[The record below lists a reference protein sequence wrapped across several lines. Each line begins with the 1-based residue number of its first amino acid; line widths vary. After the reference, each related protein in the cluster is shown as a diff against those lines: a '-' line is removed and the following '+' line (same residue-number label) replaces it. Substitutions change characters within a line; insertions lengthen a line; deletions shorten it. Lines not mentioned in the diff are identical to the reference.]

1 MKKAVV
7 YYSKTGN
14 TETIAK
20 KFSGFDL
27 LKVSAVSDDP
37 NIVHPTLV
45 SVPDID
51 AYDYI
56 VFASPVHGFQLSK
69 IMNVYL
75 NQLQNIDGKLIDLY
89 ITHFFPFAWM
99 GGNQTLNQM
108 KKIIKSRGGEVRYK
122 TSINWKSRKKE
133 HTINE
138 MIKLYHE

>member
-1 MKKAVV
+1 
-7 YYSKTGN
+7 
-14 TETIAK
+14 
-20 KFSGFDL
+20 
-27 LKVSAVSDDP
+27 
-37 NIVHPTLV
+37 
-45 SVPDID
+45 
-51 AYDYI
+51 
-56 VFASPVHGFQLSK
+56 
-69 IMNVYL
+69 MNVYL

-89 ITHFFPFAWM
+89 IMHFFPFAWM